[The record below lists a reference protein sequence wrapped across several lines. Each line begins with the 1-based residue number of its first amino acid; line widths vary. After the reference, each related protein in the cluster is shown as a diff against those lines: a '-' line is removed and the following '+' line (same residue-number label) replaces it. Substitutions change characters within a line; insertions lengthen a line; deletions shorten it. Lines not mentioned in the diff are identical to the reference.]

1 MSAETRKESKEKIGK
16 EILKSKKN
24 FLEREEKGYV

>member
-1 MSAETRKESKEKIGK
+1 MSAETRKEPKEKIGK

-24 FLEREEKGYV
+24 FREREEKGYV